1 MQKLRIIGPRE
12 RLDAAL
18 QVLQDLG
25 TLHVSRPALSPPL
38 GQASATERQLRHE
51 RVIRGALE
59 DIDETLSR
67 LGVAARRH
75 DVRPATP
82 VERISQEVRL
92 ARRARRAALGL
103 IGELRAVETERDTL
117 AHLTELL
124 EVFAELESRAR
135 VQARVQDQG
144 QAQLQAQ
151 GQGRHDAFLVLERDQ
166 ANGLAAIEAALRE
179 AMGNAFRVHTQPV
192 PGGELA
198 VMLEVPTQQA
208 GRLAAL
214 LPEAGVG
221 EIELPAELDRGGPR
235 AAAHEVRRRLAAA
248 DEKRAL
254 LEERRQRLAA
264 WMQPGLLRAR
274 AALNDWL
281 IKSAARQQAAVTR
294 HLFVVEGWLPADA
307 RDALTHAFATRIG
320 PSIVIEEVAKELWTS
335 PDAPVSIRNPPL
347 LRPFE
352 VITRRLPAPRYGTLD
367 PTPFVAVF
375 FPIFFGLMLGDVGYG
390 AMLAALAALG
400 WRRSQPGSTWR
411 AVSQIAVACA
421 IFSVLF
427 GLFFGELFGDL
438 GHRLF
443 GLQAMSFSR
452 EDTVVPFLILSVS
465 IGFVHVVL
473 GLVLGA
479 ISGMRSTPRKSLGR
493 GLMALMLVLTAA
505 VLLAAVNVLPEF
517 FLEPSV
523 VALLLSFPV
532 LILLEGFLGPVELLS
547 RVSNILSYARIM
559 ALGTAS
565 VMLAVVAN
573 EMVGA
578 LGGAAVGVVFATLF
592 HLVNF
597 GLGVFSPTIHALR
610 LHFVEFFGTF
620 YSPGDQVYQPLRHW
634 CPSDG
639 AAPKST

>member
-1 MQKLRIIGPRE
+1 M
-12 RLDAAL
+12 
-18 QVLQDLG
+18 
-25 TLHVSRPALSPPL
+25 H
-38 GQASATERQLRHE
+38 
-51 RVIRGALE
+51 
-59 DIDETLSR
+59 
-67 LGVAARRH
+67 
-75 DVRPATP
+75 
-82 VERISQEVRL
+82 
-92 ARRARRAALGL
+92 
-103 IGELRAVETERDTL
+103 
-117 AHLTELL
+117 
-124 EVFAELESRAR
+124 
-135 VQARVQDQG
+135 
-144 QAQLQAQ
+144 
-151 GQGRHDAFLVLERDQ
+151 
-166 ANGLAAIEAALRE
+166 
-179 AMGNAFRVHTQPV
+179 PV

-198 VMLEVPTQQA
+198 VMLEVPAAQA
-208 GRLAAL
+208 DRLAEL
-214 LPEAGVG
+214 LPAAGVG
-221 EIELPAELDRGGPR
+221 DIELPAELHRGGPR
-235 AAAHEVRRRLAAA
+235 AVAHEAQLRLKA
-248 DEKRAL
+248 DDERLAL
-254 LEERRQRLAA
+254 LEERRRRLGA

-274 AALNDWL
+274 AALHDWL
-281 IKSAARQQAAVTR
+281 LAHAARQQAAVTR
-294 HLFVVEGWLPADA
+294 HLFVIEGWLPADA
-307 RDALTHAFATRIG
+307 RDALARAFAARIG

-375 FPIFFGLMLGDVGYG
+375 FPIFFGVILGDVGYG
-390 AMLAALAALG
+390 AMLGALAAVG
-400 WRRSQPGSTWR
+400 WRRSRPGSTLR
-411 AVSQIAVACA
+411 AVSQVAVACA

-443 GLQAMSFSR
+443 GLHAMSFSR
-452 EDTVVPFLILSVS
+452 EDAVVPFLVLSLS

-479 ISGMRSTPRKSLGR
+479 ISGLRSTPRKSLGR
-493 GLMALMLVLTAA
+493 GLTALMLVLTAA
-505 VLLAAVNVLPEF
+505 ILLAALNVLPGF
-517 FLEPSV
+517 FFKPSV
-523 VALLLSFPV
+523 ILLLASFPL

-573 EMVGA
+573 QMVGA
-578 LGGAAVGVVFATLF
+578 LGGAVVGVVFATLF

-620 YSPGDQVYQPLRHW
+620 YSPGDQVYEPLRHW

-639 AAPKST
+639 AVPKSA